1 MALEPDLLVDRA
13 RLKRRIVFWRVFAV
27 VAVVIA
33 LIAAAGR
40 GGGAG
45 FALRPHI
52 ARLTVNGIITDDRA
66 VTDQLAAA
74 AIDPRVTALIVSIDS
89 PGGSVSGGEGL
100 HDAIAAVAAR
110 KPVVAVMRGEAASA
124 GYMIAAPA
132 SRIFARQS
140 TITGSIGVLMQTGEI
155 SSLLGKLGVTS
166 TLIASGP
173 LKGQPDPTQPMTPA
187 AHDYLQ
193 GLVGDLYDQF
203 VDIVAQGRHM
213 DKAKVQALADG
224 RAYTGRQALPL
235 GLIDQ
240 YGGEH
245 DARLWLART
254 RNVPLATPVVDLGK
268 KPRFSA
274 WMNTASFA
282 GVADALMNIFVS
294 QRVTLDGPVALWQ
307 PDR

>member
-27 VAVVIA
+27 LAVVVA
-33 LIAAAGR
+33 LIAVAGS
-40 GGGAG
+40 GGGRL
-45 FALRPHI
+45 ALRPHI

-74 AIDPRVTALIVSIDS
+74 AADPRVTALIVSIDS

-140 TITGSIGVLMQTGEI
+140 TITGSIGVLMETGEI
-155 SSLLGKLGVTS
+155 SGLLGKIGVTS

-173 LKGQPDPTQPMTPA
+173 LKGQPDPSQPMTPA

-254 RNVPLATPVVDLGK
+254 RNVPLGTPVLDLGK
-268 KPRFSA
+268 KPRWSA
-274 WMNTASFA
+274 WMDSASF
-282 GVADALMNIFVS
+282 GGMVDAMTNLFVS
-294 QRVTLDGPVALWQ
+294 QRVTLDGPMALWQ
-307 PDR
+307 PAH

>member
-1 MALEPDLLVDRA
+1 MPLEPDLLLDRA
-13 RLKRRIVFWRVFAV
+13 RLKRRIAFWRGFTVLAV
-27 VAVVIA
+27 VVALAV
-33 LIAAAGR
+33 AGGR
-40 GGGAG
+40 SGGGFAG
-45 FALRPHI
+45 RPHI
-52 ARLTVNGIITDDRA
+52 ARLNVNGIITDDRA

-74 AIDPRVTALIVSIDS
+74 AADPRVSALIVSIDS

-155 SSLLGKLGVTS
+155 SGLLGKIGVTS

-187 AHDYLQ
+187 AREYLQ

-203 VDIVAQGRHM
+203 VDIVAEGRHM

-245 DARLWLART
+245 EARLWLARS
-254 RNVPLATPVVDLGK
+254 RNVPLATPVLDLGG
-268 KPRFSA
+268 KPRLAA
-274 WMNTASFA
+274 WMSRASFG
-282 GVADALMNIFVS
+282 GVADALANLFVS
-294 QRVTLDGPVALWQ
+294 QRVTLDGPMALWQ
-307 PDR
+307 PGG